1 MNMFFTDDKTINIA
15 FKIRKEIFINEQNIP
30 KNLEI
35 DGSDKYAK
43 NMILTIDNKPIGTGR
58 LIEIDNKMY
67 IGRIAI
73 LKEHRKKGYA
83 TKIINFLLD
92 EAKNMGYNEVFIH
105 SQLHAKE
112 FYEKIGFKAFG
123 EEFLEANIPHINM
136 KIDFN

>member
-1 MNMFFTDDKTINIA
+1 MNMFFTDDKTINLA
-15 FKIRKEIFINEQNIP
+15 FNIREEVFIKEQNVP
-30 KNLEI
+30 KDLEI

-43 NMILTIDNKPIGTGR
+43 NMILTVDNKPIGTGR
-58 LIEIDNKMY
+58 LIEIDNKIY
-67 IGRIAI
+67 IGRVAI
-73 LKEHRKKGYA
+73 LKEYRKKGYA

-92 EAKNMGYNEVFIH
+92 EAKNMGYKEVFIH

-136 KIDFN
+136 KINFN

>member
-15 FKIRKEIFINEQNIP
+15 FKIRKEIFIKEQNIP

-73 LKEHRKKGYA
+73 LKEYRKKGYA